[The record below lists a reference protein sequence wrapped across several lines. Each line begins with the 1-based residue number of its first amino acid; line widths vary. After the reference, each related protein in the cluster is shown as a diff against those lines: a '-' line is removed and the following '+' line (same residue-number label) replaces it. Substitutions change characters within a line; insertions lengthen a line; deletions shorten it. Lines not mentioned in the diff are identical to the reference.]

1 MYHIKSSKTFEEDLK
16 KLKKREAKV
25 FQKAL
30 GLIEEVAE
38 HPESGIGKPEPLRG
52 LPPGRWS
59 RRLTQKHRLVYR
71 IVEEA
76 KEVHLLS
83 AYGHY
88 DDK

>member
-16 KLKKREAKV
+16 KLKKSECKV

-30 GLIEEVAE
+30 GLIKEVVE
-38 HPESGIGKPEPLRG
+38 HPESGTGKPEPLRG

-71 IVEEA
+71 VVEEA

>member
-1 MYHIKSSKTFEEDLK
+1 MYHIKASKTFEEDLK
-16 KLKKREAKV
+16 KLKKREGKV

-30 GLIEEVAE
+30 RLIEEVAE
-38 HPESGIGKPEPLRG
+38 HHESGTGKPEPLRG

-88 DDK
+88 GDK

>member
-1 MYHIKSSKTFEEDLK
+1 MYHIRSSKTFEEDIK
-16 KLKKREAKV
+16 KLKKREAQV

-30 GLIEEVAE
+30 RLIEEVTE
-38 HPESGIGKPEPLRG
+38 HPESRTGKPEPLRG

>member
-1 MYHIKSSKTFEEDLK
+1 MYHIRSSKTFEEDIK
-16 KLKKREAKV
+16 KLKKREAQV

-30 GLIEEVAE
+30 RLIEEVAE
-38 HPESGIGKPEPLRG
+38 HPESRTGKPE
-52 LPPGRWS
+52 PPGRWS

>member
-1 MYHIKSSKTFEEDLK
+1 MYHIRSSKTFEEDIK
-16 KLKKREAKV
+16 KLKKRGAQV

-30 GLIEEVAE
+30 RLIEEVAE
-38 HPESGIGKPEPLRG
+38 HPESGTGKPEPLRG